1 MSAPLTPS
9 KRSRDRNIVKSNG
22 KGKWQKTSGSRSHK
36 QSFKLSPGYA
46 VFRVLFPVSR
56 IDSLAG
62 GDGDG
67 DVLSKISE
75 ETGVEIRVEDT
86 IPGCDERIVVIGGSN
101 QETEVNPEEKRKE
114 DNKNSEVEEN
124 EGDNAE
130 WTKKE
135 DKVSLPGEESKQKEV
150 PYLQLRKA
158 LFLVSEKIFDEEPEA
173 DGADVEGD
181 KLSTF
186 VLRLLVFS
194 SQVGCLLG
202 KGGSVIKQMS
212 SDSGAQIRILPRD
225 KLPPCATSS
234 DELVQISGGNDV
246 VKRALELVF
255 QQLIENSPHDKDPVA
270 SSMTAQSSHSSGQS
284 RSWAHDYLLG
294 SSSFNAHAGPYS
306 VPREVGN
313 FHSSTPSLAPN
324 KQYET
329 SIPGRIKPSQEILSF
344 RLLCPSERVGNVIG
358 KGGVVVKALQQE
370 TGCDI
375 KVIESALDPD
385 DRIILVTGPANPDDR
400 ISPVQDAVFRV
411 QARIVK
417 AVPDSKEQNM
427 VARFLVYS
435 NQIGCLLGKGG
446 SIIAEMRK
454 STGAYIRILGK
465 EQVPKCVGE
474 DEEMVQINGDP
485 ETVQDAMLQI
495 TTRLR
500 QHFFRDAF
508 PSVNN
513 HPNPAFVDRLP
524 SFPSYFGRRE
534 LSPPG
539 IYSNLGPSFHK
550 FDALSGI
557 PSLSD
562 LRDDRPAFLHRP
574 GAPLLSDRKPWSSQ
588 GLVEGGVGLPDFTG
602 AHHRRI
608 AGFGGGNNPAII
620 TSTTVEVAVPRDLV
634 PVICGEN
641 GECLKQIRQISD
653 AKITITEPKQGAVET
668 VIIISGT
675 PEQTHAAQSLIQA
688 FVISET
694 ESS

>member
-9 KRSRDRNIVKSNG
+9 KRSRDRSFVKSNG
-22 KGKWQKTSGSRSHK
+22 KGKWQKSSGSRSQN
-36 QSFKLSPGYA
+36 QSLKLSPGYA

-56 IDSLAG
+56 IGSLVG
-62 GDGDG
+62 KDGDA
-67 DVLSKISE
+67 LSKIRE
-75 ETGVEIRVEDT
+75 ETGVEIRVEDAV
-86 IPGCDERIVVIGGSN
+86 PGCDERIVAIGGSN
-101 QETEVNPEEKRKE
+101 QETEVNTERKSKE

-124 EGDNAE
+124 DDDIAKSK
-130 WTKKE
+130 KKE
-135 DKVSLPGEESKQKEV
+135 DKDSPPVEDANQKEV
-150 PYLQLRKA
+150 SHLRKA

-173 DGADVEGD
+173 DGTDVEGD
-181 KLSTF
+181 KTF
-186 VLRLLVFS
+186 VLRLLVLS

-202 KGGSVIKQMS
+202 KGGSVVKQMS

-225 KLPPCATSS
+225 KLPPLATTNN
-234 DELVQISGGNDV
+234 ELVQISGGIDV
-246 VKRALELVF
+246 VKKALELVF
-255 QQLIENSPHDKDPVA
+255 QQLMENSPNDKDPVA
-270 SSMTAQSSHSSGQS
+270 LSNAAQSSHSFGLSLS
-284 RSWAHDYLLG
+284 RAHESPLG
-294 SSSFNAHAGPYS
+294 SSSFNTHGGPYS
-306 VPREVGN
+306 VPRDVGN
-313 FHSSTPSLAPN
+313 SHFSAPSLAT
-324 KQYET
+324 KQYES
-329 SIPGRIKPSQEILSF
+329 SIPGRSKPSHEILSY
-344 RLLCPSERVGNVIG
+344 RLVCPSERVGNVIG
-358 KGGVVVKALQQE
+358 KGGAVVKTLQQD

-375 KVIESALDPD
+375 KVVEGALDSE
-385 DRIILVTGPANPDDR
+385 DRIILVAGPAHPDDR

-417 AVPDSKEQNM
+417 AVPEGKEQNL
-427 VARFLVYS
+427 VARFLVSS
-435 NQIGCLLGKGG
+435 NQIGCLLGKGD

-465 EQVPKCVGE
+465 EQIPKCAGE
-474 DEEMVQINGDP
+474 DEEVVQINGEP

-500 QHFFRDAF
+500 HHFFRDAF
-508 PSVNN
+508 PSVNS
-513 HPNPAFVDRLP
+513 HPNPAFIDRLP

-539 IYSNLGPSFHK
+539 IYSSLGPSFHK

-562 LRDDRPAFLHRP
+562 LRDDRPPFLHRS
-574 GAPLLSDRKPWSSQ
+574 GAPLLSDRKPWNSQ
-588 GLVEGGVGLPDFTG
+588 GLVEGGVGLSDFAG
-602 AHHRRI
+602 AHHRRL

-620 TSTTVEVAVPRDLV
+620 TSTTVEVVVPRNLV

-653 AKITITEPKQGAVET
+653 AKITITEPKQGEVET
-668 VIIISGT
+668 MIIISGT